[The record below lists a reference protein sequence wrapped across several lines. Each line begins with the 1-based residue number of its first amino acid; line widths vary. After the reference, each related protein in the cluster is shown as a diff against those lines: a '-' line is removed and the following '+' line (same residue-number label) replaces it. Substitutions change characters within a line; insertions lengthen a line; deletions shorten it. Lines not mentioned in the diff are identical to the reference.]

1 MEGRTDRQVSFDQFK
16 DVFVSVL
23 SCSLDFSQSEDDSS
37 YLEPV
42 IPEEVKPKFV
52 KGTKRYGRRSK
63 PDSALGGGDDSE
75 DSSTSRT
82 RALDSSPS
90 GVRKAKLRRAASLES
105 VESLKSDDEAGGHR
119 DVLFQNKGD
128 QEEDRG
134 GGGGGG
140 QLLHLHIEEVDVLLG
155 KLDADVDG
163 RVSIRKFREVL
174 CGSAPF
180 SCSTPLRTAHQQ
192 RAPLTVQEDGSV
204 RSASPSLL
212 TPAVGQKVLSRLDD
226 GSGWTSPERVV
237 GLWTEEG
244 IRNSRDILKA
254 LDFPPEERLS
264 LTDLTL
270 ALDNE
275 LLVSGSAIQQAA
287 LISYKS
293 EVQHLLE
300 VLDQACRERDKVK
313 ADLDQADLRNL
324 QLVREVDDRHAS
336 MEMLNQSRI
345 RELELD
351 FRERLTSLRGG
362 WQQEKEELLQQVEVE
377 RGALQEELEQLR
389 GREEELQEEL
399 RSTVQENAHLD
410 EELTTLRAKLRHAEA
425 AAVRLQ
431 TDLDLVLQDKFGGL
445 DAVGEADGHDRQVS
459 EVLRDYEQQCRELR
473 DRNDELNSE
482 LELLKSRRRKRKSM
496 GAHGRNHENHY
507 HGDGSHAL
515 TWKHQQQEESESDD
529 SDLKRH
535 SIPTLRK
542 TLQPDDT
549 TALPSLADVRGL
561 AVSIETELELE
572 KLKAVHEEEL
582 QQLHIDMDTQVNYYE
597 RSLEMM
603 RKSME
608 VERKD
613 IAQAFKLEISE
624 LEEQKRQAEQQ
635 VKQLKENLEQLQT
648 LVHTGGGGGWSSEQE
663 RRMQRERAEMEQNFA
678 REISNLVG
686 RLSAEKEQLEAE
698 LKLRAD
704 QEVMVVRKNVEE
716 WCEEQVR
723 HLKEQVCGL
732 QEALQKS
739 RESEAH
745 LNEDLEESR
754 RRCSELEEV
763 HTQMEECV
771 SFLEAQELQNRRL
784 EEELRTVRSREEQL
798 LEETSLMK
806 EELGELQAATHN
818 LLQDHQLV
826 TRQEETVGSL
836 RVELEERQEALKE
849 ERTRTFQLRAGL
861 EEHQKEV
868 KRLNLEK
875 QTYALL
881 AEQLSS
887 QIVEME
893 EEIHSLRDLLRDL
906 SSQLNGTADL
916 VLNLRCQLNDKAG
929 EEKERV
935 LRLERDLQDSQ
946 SRLST
951 TEEEFGR
958 EKRRMKERL
967 EELERLV
974 LDLEET
980 VYPGRTQL
988 EEVRSENGA
997 LQDRLNLLQ
1006 QEVYSLEDDVS
1017 KKRRR
1022 LEELEREHRRSRE
1035 EEERLYKENSK
1046 YREEVLDLSGRNLQL
1061 SNDNAELNARL
1072 HGDQK
1077 SVRILQER
1085 LATVTSEK
1093 ETTVEMVEQVRTS
1106 WSQEKVELQ
1115 KEVERWKE
1123 QLSGQTAL
1131 QQRLTSVTEK
1141 LQKVEGENG
1150 ELLRNA
1156 NERNRKVEQLQKKV
1170 ESLEVEAELLRSQ
1183 LFTVTEEKLGHA
1195 QEVTELRKTLQDAR
1209 AKLSEV
1215 QDLRTRLKVMEDAHV
1230 QDQNQADITLGLLQV
1245 QHERQ
1250 LWRLQEQTGEERRE
1264 QEEELRERLE
1274 EELRRSGRL
1283 EEELRKSQQSSS
1295 QISIKQVDT
1304 RRRLWQLQQQIQ
1316 DLDTKTEGGPPGP
1329 AGEGPG
1335 AQRTADE
1342 ECQAERSAE
1351 GRVPGERSADGGTAG
1366 HRAAAETGG
1375 EEEHP
1380 AGGEGRGPQRSAEGG
1395 CGCLTCY
1402 MTKCTARIGWF
1413 NGGAWPVL

>member
-704 QEVMVVRKNVEE
+704 QEVMVVR
-716 WCEEQVR
+716 
-723 HLKEQVCGL
+723 
-732 QEALQKS
+732 
-739 RESEAH
+739 
-745 LNEDLEESR
+745 
-754 RRCSELEEV
+754 
-763 HTQMEECV
+763 
-771 SFLEAQELQNRRL
+771 
-784 EEELRTVRSREEQL
+784 
-798 LEETSLMK
+798 
-806 EELGELQAATHN
+806 
-818 LLQDHQLV
+818 
-826 TRQEETVGSL
+826 
-836 RVELEERQEALKE
+836 
-849 ERTRTFQLRAGL
+849 
-861 EEHQKEV
+861 
-868 KRLNLEK
+868 
-875 QTYALL
+875 
-881 AEQLSS
+881 
-887 QIVEME
+887 
-893 EEIHSLRDLLRDL
+893 
-906 SSQLNGTADL
+906 
-916 VLNLRCQLNDKAG
+916 
-929 EEKERV
+929 
-935 LRLERDLQDSQ
+935 
-946 SRLST
+946 
-951 TEEEFGR
+951 
-958 EKRRMKERL
+958 
-967 EELERLV
+967 
-974 LDLEET
+974 
-980 VYPGRTQL
+980 TQL

-1209 AKLSEV
+1209 AKVEDLHEEVGALMKEREALRQNQEEQQEQEARLRVHNQELRDQLSEV